1 MTRTA
6 VVLGVTMALLPHLAA
21 GQSTVSPPVAAL
33 LDASHDQILN
43 RAFVPSPDRRVGE
56 VRLIRRGDANVVQTL
71 LYTKILRRV
80 VGEIRQKELANWPE
94 GREGHA
100 DAMRYSDA
108 LEAAQQQI
116 WERFPKFER
125 RTDTRQKLLIE
136 FVLSATDAVVT
147 LSEYD
152 MSESHNEVQ
161 ITSRRP
167 IATLAL
173 ARAYVRRNM
182 RLIAADSFSVSEGQ
196 FDTLLRPLP
205 LLANEA
211 TASPSGTNT
220 AVPTRKE

>member
-6 VVLGVTMALLPHLAA
+6 VALALTMALLPHLAA
-21 GQSTVSPPVAAL
+21 GQPTVSPPVAAL
-33 LDASHDQILN
+33 VDANHDQILN

-80 VGEIRQKELANWPE
+80 VGEIRQKELGNWPE
-94 GREGHA
+94 GRDGHA

-136 FVLSATDAVVT
+136 FVLSATDAVVM

-152 MSESHNEVQ
+152 MSENHNEVQ

-167 IATLAL
+167 IATLTL

-182 RLIAADSFSVSEGQ
+182 RLIAADSFSVPEDQ
-196 FDTLLRPLP
+196 VDTLLSALP
-205 LLANEA
+205 LLADE
-211 TASPSGTNT
+211 TPPRPTGTNT
-220 AVPTRKE
+220 AAPTRKE